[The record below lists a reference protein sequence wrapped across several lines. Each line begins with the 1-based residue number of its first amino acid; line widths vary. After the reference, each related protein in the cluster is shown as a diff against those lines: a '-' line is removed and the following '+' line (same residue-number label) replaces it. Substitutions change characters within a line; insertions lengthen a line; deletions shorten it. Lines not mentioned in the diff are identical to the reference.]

1 MIQEAVE
8 SEKKLANGAPVIGI
22 SGGANGGDILFHEV
36 CQKLEVPTEMYLAI
50 PSKEYRIASVQ
61 GAGPECVE
69 RFNQLEQK
77 LECKALQSSTELPR
91 WLRDKKGYGIWQRSN
106 LWMLFHALEQA
117 HDRDKGHS
125 CLTLIALWNGK
136 TGDGPGGTADMVKR
150 AEAQGAKS
158 VRLDTSVWVA
168 AS

>member
-8 SEKKLANGAPVIGI
+8 REKELANGAPVIGI
-22 SGGANGGDILFHEV
+22 SGGASGGDILFHEV
-36 CQKLEVPTEMYLAI
+36 CLELEIPSEMYLAI
-50 PSKEYRIASVQ
+50 PSKKYLTASVQ
-61 GAGPECVE
+61 GAGPQWVE
-69 RFNQLEQK
+69 RFNQLVQN
-77 LECKALQSSTELPR
+77 LECKILQNSTELPR

-117 HDRDKGHS
+117 RDSEKGHS

-158 VRLDTSVWVA
+158 VRLDTLKFTK
-168 AS
+168 